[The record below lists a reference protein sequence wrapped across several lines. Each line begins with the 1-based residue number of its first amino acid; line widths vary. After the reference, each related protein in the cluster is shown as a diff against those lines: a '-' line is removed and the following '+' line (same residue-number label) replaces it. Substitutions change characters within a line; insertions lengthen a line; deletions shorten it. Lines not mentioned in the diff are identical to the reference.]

1 MSDRE
6 LRDEIEVLYG
16 QLKHERAIADA
27 PLDEELAKARTALQ
41 NEIAELKDRKLAL
54 EARIAELEALKPNR
68 ERETSKA
75 KRELSK
81 ARSEIAERQP
91 LGDPLAESRS
101 NWERPADPNSSG
113 CAVGVWVIL
122 CVGMSALGWW
132 LT

>member
-27 PLDEELAKARTALQ
+27 PQDAELAKARTALQ
-41 NEIAELKDRKLAL
+41 NEIAELKERKLAL
-54 EARIAELEALKPNR
+54 EARRAELDSLKR
-68 ERETSKA
+68 ERQLDTSKA
-75 KRELSK
+75 RHTLSR
-81 ARSEIAERQP
+81 ARSVISNLQP

-101 NWERPADPNSSG
+101 NWEVQPDANPG
-113 CAVGVWVIL
+113 CAVGVWVIA
-122 CVGMSALGWW
+122 CVGLSALGWW

>member
-16 QLKHERAIADA
+16 QLKQERAIADA
-27 PLDEELAKARTALQ
+27 RLDEELAKARTALQ
-41 NEIAELKDRKLAL
+41 NEIAELKDRKIAL
-54 EARIAELEALKPNR
+54 KARLAELESLKPAR

-101 NWERPADPNSSG
+101 NWEVPADPNSSG

-122 CVGMSALGWW
+122 CFGMSALGWW